1 MRKQDN
7 EIKDYCF
14 TLNLNEESKSAEYY
28 GLVSLCS
35 TTIQNFMFGVYC
47 GEDAILTC
55 ETSSFIALRAG
66 GCAVKSYCPKML
78 KVMHGT
84 IQKCESHGIQVT
96 LDEVCNVDAASNQA
110 NMRKTDGE
118 SQQQVTQAG
127 EAAAA
132 LSRRRSTGCGSKYEH
147 LTTEPMQDPME
158 GTNGDGYLAML
169 SRLTRKVYIENNRIV

>member
-7 EIKDYCF
+7 EIRDHCF
-14 TLNLNEESKSAEYY
+14 ILNLNEENKHAEYY

-55 ETSSFIALRAG
+55 EASSFIALRAG

-78 KVMHGT
+78 KVMNGT

-96 LDEVCNVDAASNQA
+96 LDELQNVEATA
-110 NMRKTDGE
+110 NTILGRKMTNE
-118 SQQQVTQAG
+118 
-127 EAAAA
+127 
-132 LSRRRSTGCGSKYEH
+132 LLRRKSSLGGSKYEI
-147 LTTEPMQDPME
+147 LASDPII
-158 GTNGDGYLAML
+158 
-169 SRLTRKVYIENNRIV
+169 IE